1 MDDFKSSQA
10 FLKSSA
16 EDLSQT
22 KQVLFSGWTLQSTK
36 AFLALSLPLLQQWK
50 HFAAKPGMN
59 TKQYEKNKKVLQ
71 CPEKGK
77 EDTEGSEAQV

>member
-1 MDDFKSSQA
+1 MPVVWKQIYWQCAQRGKQAIFTKEKTGTYNTDDFKSSQA

-36 AFLALSLPLLQQWK
+36 AFLALSLLLLQ
-50 HFAAKPGMN
+50 
-59 TKQYEKNKKVLQ
+59 
-71 CPEKGK
+71 
-77 EDTEGSEAQV
+77 